1 MSEINEVQVTLTANE
16 TTETTGWPWPRFPR
30 SDDPSVGVDQRT
42 YDNLVRYTK
51 YASGA
56 YQLLCP
62 RPMGNTLI
70 VQVSANVV
78 TRRLLNLKGVKWT
91 DTSLIS
97 SRTLP
102 LQRKGLSPGMTNG
115 KNSSSRSGGR
125 QTSPASFL
133 VRTIDVCLHLNGR
146 SLGLRNADACI
157 ILVSLQGPGL
167 PPLDPSAVSRSTEPR
182 VHVGFL
188 LAYNSIAQTVLDK
201 LESQLRT
208 YPSYNIVVCGNVNPH
223 YCRRDELDIN

>member
-78 TRRLLNLKGVKWT
+78 TRRLLNLKGVN
-91 DTSLIS
+91 
-97 SRTLP
+97 
-102 LQRKGLSPGMTNG
+102 GLTPHLSVPGYCHFNE
-115 KNSSSRSGGR
+115 RVYRQGR
-125 QTSPASFL
+125 QTGRIRHRVQGVVKRHQHPSWYVPSMSAYTLTAVHSGSGMQMLASYL
-133 VRTIDVCLHLNGR
+133 CLCR
-146 SLGLRNADACI
+146 APDC
-157 ILVSLQGPGL
+157 
-167 PPLDPSAVSRSTEPR
+167 
-182 VHVGFL
+182 
-188 LAYNSIAQTVLDK
+188 
-201 LESQLRT
+201 
-208 YPSYNIVVCGNVNPH
+208 PH
-223 YCRRDELDIN
+223 